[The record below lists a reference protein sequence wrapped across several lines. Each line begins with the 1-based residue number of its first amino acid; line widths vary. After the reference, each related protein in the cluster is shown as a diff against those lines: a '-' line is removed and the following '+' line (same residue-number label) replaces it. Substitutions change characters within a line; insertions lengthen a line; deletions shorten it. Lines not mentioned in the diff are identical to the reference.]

1 MLGKLKIGT
10 IVFSCGGLL
19 LALLAGLALVGG
31 TGLGQIG
38 TVAEDLDRDTIPCI
52 LRLSKILTSIDVARA
67 RAMRM
72 ALAQDAGAIPAID
85 KDFAKSLAETD
96 AAMEEYRPVAAMDP
110 NEKAIFDGAFAQWQ
124 DLRQALAAAR
134 DALVAGRHADAVALL
149 EGDVLE
155 KARLTRTA
163 FQRDFDYNRDDATRH
178 VTAIRQNGDR
188 TFMAILLLGGIGLA
202 AGLAVMLVF
211 RLRVTAPLGRLR
223 DAMAAMAAG
232 DLDVV
237 VPGADKADELGDIAR
252 ALDGIRTSV
261 AARARL
267 SVEAQM
273 AAQAHVTGALADG
286 LAALQ
291 QGQLTRRITTPFP
304 AEFESLRHDFNA
316 TLDAL
321 AEQIAQVAGA
331 AEGVHTGASEI
342 FAAARDLSER
352 TEQQA
357 ATLSTSTGTVGDLNA
372 SVGEAR
378 QVATS
383 ASAMAQD
390 AAGEALAGG
399 KLMGEAVAA
408 MQSIAATSAKMR
420 SIVEMIDGISFQT
433 NLLALNAGVEAAR
446 AGEAGRGFAV
456 VASEVR
462 SLAERSAEA
471 AREIAGLI
479 DGSGREVTQGAA
491 LVNQTQGALE
501 RIVTKAT
508 ALAETIGT
516 LAQSAG
522 GQVRAIGEVNGTI
535 TALDRATTQNAAL
548 VEESTAA
555 AQSLAQ
561 QATRLSEVVSRFDL
575 GRARAVAEP
584 PARRAAPRPQVSGNL
599 ALAREDWAEF

>member
-1 MLGKLKIGT
+1 MLGKVKIGT

-19 LALLAGLALVGG
+19 VALLAGLALAGG
-31 TGLGQIG
+31 AGLGQIG
-38 TVAEDLDRDTIPCI
+38 TVAEDLDHDTIPCI
-52 LRLSKILTSIDVARA
+52 LRLSKLLTTIDVARS

-72 ALAQDAGAIPAID
+72 ALVEDPGAIAAID
-85 KDFAKSLAETD
+85 KDFSRALTDTD
-96 AAMEEYRPVAAMDP
+96 AAMEDYRPVAALDP
-110 NEKAIFDGAFAQWQ
+110 DEKIIFEAAFARWQ
-124 DLRQALAAAR
+124 ELRQALVSSR
-134 DALVAGRHADAVALL
+134 DALVAGKRADAVAQL
-149 EGDVLE
+149 EGDVLT
-155 KARLTRTA
+155 KARVTREA
-163 FQRDFDYNRDDATRH
+163 FQRDFDYNREDASRH
-178 VTAIRQNGDR
+178 VTAIRQSGYR
-188 TFMAILLLGGIGLA
+188 TFLAILLLGGIGLA

-211 RLRVTAPLGRLR
+211 RLRVTGPLSRLR
-223 DAMAAMAAG
+223 DAMTAMAAG

-237 VPGADKADELGDIAR
+237 GPCADHGDELGDIAR

-261 AARARL
+261 AARARQ
-267 SVEAQM
+267 SAEAQV
-273 AAQAHVTGALADG
+273 AAQAHVTGELASG

-291 QGQLTRRITTPFP
+291 QGHLTRRITGQFP
-304 AEFESLRHDFNA
+304 AEFEGLRRDFNA

-357 ATLSTSTGTVGDLNA
+357 ATISTSTLTVGDLDR
-372 SVGEAR
+372 SVGDAR

-383 ASAMAQD
+383 ASVMAQD

-399 KLMGEAVAA
+399 KLMADAVAA
-408 MQSIAATSAKMR
+408 MQSIAATSARMR

-479 DGSGREVTQGAA
+479 DGSGREVAQGAH

-522 GQVRAIGEVNGTI
+522 AQVRAIGEVNGTI

-548 VEESTAA
+548 VEQSTAA

-561 QATRLSEVVSRFDL
+561 QATRLSEVVTRFEL
-575 GRARAVAEP
+575 GRARAPKPAMVRPAVA
-584 PARRAAPRPQVSGNL
+584 GNL
-599 ALAREDWAEF
+599 ALARQDWAEF